1 MADLSAWHAAL
12 SAVATAQARVLWLGD
27 SIFEGTGA
35 TTRRKRALD
44 LILDGLV
51 RTHPVAGYGRCE
63 YLPAHFAMPSTITPW
78 SPAWATSSSGTVTNY
93 NAGIG
98 GDTGTPTNTFGLG
111 MRSADMGTSAV
122 LTYTVTGTDVD
133 VWTCAGGSFAVSID
147 GGAYGTTIT
156 TTGQNAYAD
165 TTQVHLGA
173 SGSHTVAIK
182 RVAGTVHFLGLT
194 VYDGGRDKGIVL
206 YDACHFGANILD
218 FYDAGTPAAPQ
229 NAKLTRNLQL
239 VDPHLVV
246 LNLGLNSP
254 VGTTP
259 DDLVARYAGLVD
271 IARSTLPSA
280 SVMACTVY
288 NQLPDAA
295 DAGLA
300 DGYTYGDYKDAV
312 LGMFATKG
320 VPVLRLADSM
330 PNVYDD
336 DGTYYQAD
344 GYHMKDAG
352 DVLAAQAAGMFVDPS
367 YALTPAIAVG
377 ASVSST
383 TATSAPITTQ
393 ETGSTLLAVQIGAIP
408 SASSLTLTDNKGNT
422 FSEVRNLTYGGAY
435 AAKVW
440 VCDDAV
446 GGSGHTFTQ
455 GGDPT
460 LGSVS
465 IVEIMDAATSGV
477 VRASNGTVTLSAG
490 PWPTGSATAVA
501 GDLSVAFVGY
511 DYDTDPATV
520 TAGAGYSVETQS
532 TSSSALHTAIATH
545 AETGTSASTSFTPSP
560 SQGMAGGFAFIA
572 TVKPSANVAV
582 GLTGQSV
589 TVARGTVSV
598 AASNVTVALTGRS
611 VTTTRGAFGAAR
623 SRTLTGRSAA
633 DHAGA
638 VKPAAAVALTGKSV
652 AAQAGTITAVSGGT
666 SVALA
671 GTSVA
676 TASGDLLPGF
686 GAGLAGRSV
695 SALAGSVVASV
706 SAHLDGQAITTS
718 AGAVSAV
725 PEVRVALSG
734 ASMSVQ
740 MGTMAAQNTAVV
752 TGQDATY
759 AIGTPTAVADH
770 SVSVALAGLSATADR
785 GALAPTHSTAVTGQ
799 RSTTSAG
806 VLTAVAGHNVTVG
819 LTGVAI
825 TALYGEATSAA
836 SPALDG
842 ARIAAA
848 YGELAVS
855 RDVAVSGASAAFVT
869 GSLTPRSGILITEP
883 NRTALFAA
891 EQRIATIAPD
901 QRAARFAA

>member
-1 MADLSAWHAAL
+1 MADLSAWHTAL
-12 SAVATAQARVLWLGD
+12 GTVATAQARVLWVGD

-35 TTRRKRALD
+35 TTLRKRALD

-63 YLPAHFAMPSTITPW
+63 YLPAHFAIPNTITPW
-78 SPAWATSSSGTVTNY
+78 APAWATSSSGTVTNY

-206 YDACHFGANILD
+206 YDACHFGAAVPD
-218 FYDAGTPAAPQ
+218 FYDAATPSAPQ
-229 NAKLTRNLQL
+229 NAKYIRNLQL

-246 LNLGLNSP
+246 LNTGLNNDPSLT
-254 VGTTP
+254 VDQVLTQ
-259 DDLVARYAGLVD
+259 YAALIDVTL
-271 IARSTLPSA
+271 ATLPVA
-280 SVMACTVY
+280 SITACMVY
-288 NQLPDAA
+288 NQASPDTIINS
-295 DAGLA
+295 AGE
-300 DGYTYGDYKDAV
+300 TYGYFYAQAKAMLV
-312 LGMFATKG
+312 GKEIPALE
-320 VPVLRLADSM
+320 LASSM
-330 PNVYDD
+330 PNVWE
-336 DGTYYQAD
+336 DGGVHYQPD
-344 GYHMKDAG
+344 GLHMKDAG
-352 DVLAAQAAGMFVDPS
+352 DVLAAQAVGMFVDPA
-367 YALTPAIAVG
+367 YAVTPAIAVG

-383 TATSAPITTQ
+383 TPTSAPITTQ
-393 ETGSTLLAVQIGAIP
+393 ETGSALLAVQIGAIP

-422 FSEVRNLTYGGAY
+422 FSEVRSLTYGGAY

-440 VCDDAV
+440 VCDNAA

-545 AETGTSASTSFTPSP
+545 AETGTPASTSFTPSP

-589 TVARGTVSV
+589 TVARGAISV
-598 AASNVTVALTGRS
+598 ASSDVTVALTGRS
-611 VTTTRGAFGAAR
+611 VTTARGTFAAAR
-623 SRTLTGRSAA
+623 SRALTGNRAT

-638 VKPAAAVALTGKSV
+638 VKAAASKAILGQSIAASLGSV
-652 AAQAGTITAVSGGT
+652 TAVSGGT

-671 GTSVA
+671 GASVA
-676 TASGDLLPGF
+676 TAHGDVLPGF
-686 GAGLAGRSV
+686 AAGLAGRSTAV
-695 SALAGSVVASV
+695 LSGSVAASA
-706 SAHLDGQAITTS
+706 STHLDGQAATAS

-740 MGTMAAQNTAVV
+740 MGTVAAQHTAAV

-759 AIGTPTAVADH
+759 ALGAPTAVADH

-785 GALAPTHSTAVTGQ
+785 GTLAPAHSTATTGQ
-799 RSTTSAG
+799 RSTTNTG
-806 VLTAVAGHNVTVG
+806 TLTAVAGHNVSVG

-825 TALYGEATSAA
+825 TALHGDALSAVL
-836 SPALDG
+836 PTLGG

-848 YGELAVS
+848 CGEMAVS
-855 RDVAVSGASAAFVT
+855 RDVTVSGASAAFVA

-891 EQRIATIAPD
+891 EQRTATIAPD

>member
-1 MADLSAWHAAL
+1 MADLSAWHTAL
-12 SAVATAQARVLWLGD
+12 GTVATAQARVLWLGD

-35 TTRRKRALD
+35 TTRRKRALE
-44 LILDGLV
+44 LVLDGLV

-63 YLPAHFAMPSTITPW
+63 YLPAHFAIPNTITPW
-78 SPAWATSSSGTVTNY
+78 APAWATSSAGTVTNY

-111 MRSADMGTSAV
+111 MRSADMGASAV

-206 YDACHFGANILD
+206 YDACHYGANILD

-246 LNLGLNSP
+246 LNLGLNFP
-254 VGTTP
+254 EGTTP
-259 DDLVARYAGLVD
+259 AMLATQYGDLID
-271 IARSTLPSA
+271 ITRATLPSA
-280 SVMACTVY
+280 SVAVCTVY
-288 NQLPDAA
+288 NQATDSTVVRT
-295 DAGLA
+295 
-300 DGYTYGDYKDAV
+300 GYTYGQFKAALEAV
-312 LGMFATKG
+312 FADKAI
-320 VPVLRLADSM
+320 PVLRLADSM

-344 GYHMKDAG
+344 GFHMKDAG
-352 DVLAAQAAGMFVDPS
+352 DVLAAKATGMFIDPA
-367 YALTPAIAVG
+367 YAVTPAIAVG

-393 ETGSTLLAVQIGAIP
+393 AAGITLLAVQIGQVS
-408 SASSLTLTDNKGNT
+408 SASLLTLKDNYDNEFTPARSLT
-422 FSEVRNLTYGGAY
+422 YAGAY
-435 AAKVW
+435 AAVLW
-440 VCDDAV
+440 ECVNAV

-455 GGDPT
+455 GGDST
-460 LGSVS
+460 RGSLSV
-465 IVEIMDAATSGV
+465 VEVMNAASSSA
-477 VRASNGTVTLSAG
+477 VRDSNGTTTLA
-490 PWPTGSATAVA
+490 PNVWPTGTATAVS
-501 GDLSVAFVGY
+501 GDLAIALVGY
-511 DYDTDPATV
+511 DYESGSATV
-520 TAGAGYSVETQS
+520 TAGTGYTVQTQS
-532 TSSSALHTAIATH
+532 TTAAVMHTAIASHNQT
-545 AETGTSASTSFTPSP
+545 TTSASTSFTCNITNS
-560 SQGMAGGFAFIA
+560 SGFAFIA
-572 TVKPSANVAV
+572 TVKPSADVAV

-589 TVARGTVSV
+589 TVARGAISV
-598 AASNVTVALTGRS
+598 ASSDVTVALTGRS
-611 VTTTRGAFGAAR
+611 VTTARGTFGAAR
-623 SRTLTGRSAA
+623 SRALTGNRAT
-633 DHAGA
+633 DQAGVA
-638 VKPAAAVALTGKSV
+638 KPAAAVALTGKSV
-652 AAQAGTITAVSGGT
+652 TAQAGTITAVSSGI
-666 SVALA
+666 SVALTGA
-671 GTSVA
+671 SVA
-676 TASGDLLPGF
+676 TAHGDVLPGF
-686 GAGLAGRSV
+686 GAGLAGRSTT
-695 SALAGSVVASV
+695 ALPGNVAASV

-740 MGTMAAQNTAVV
+740 MGTMAAQHTAVV

-759 AIGTPTAVADH
+759 AIGTPTAVAGH

-785 GALAPTHSTAVTGQ
+785 GALAPAHSTAATGQ
-799 RSTTSAG
+799 RSTISAG
-806 VLTAVAGHNVTVG
+806 TLTAVAGHNVSVG
-819 LTGVAI
+819 LAGAVI
-825 TALYGEATSAA
+825 TALHGDTVGAA

-842 ARIAAA
+842 GRIAAA
-848 YGELAVS
+848 YGELAAS
-855 RDVAVSGASAAFVT
+855 LGVAVSGAAAAFVA